1 MSGARIVNIVLGAWL
16 FISAFLWHHSSAQF
30 ANAWIMGALV
40 VVFGLMA
47 NRFAQTRYAT
57 VAIGAWLFVSSF
69 FLPRATGAT
78 SWNHVLVGLALIM
91 TSLMSEAPSLRRRTA
106 TGGIRAR

>member
-1 MSGARIVNIVLGAWL
+1 MSGTRIVSLVLGAWL

-40 VVFGLMA
+40 VLFSFMA
-47 NRFAQTRYAT
+47 NRFAQARYAT
-57 VAIGAWLFVSSF
+57 AGIGAWLFVSSF
-69 FLPRATGAT
+69 FLPRATTAT

-91 TSLMSEAPSLRRRTA
+91 TSLMSEAPALRRRTA
-106 TGGIRAR
+106 TGGVRAR